1 MQKITSLTIERS
13 VFDLSVRQIS
23 RKLECRNESY
33 VCSKYMLMFAN
44 ILKIK
49 LSKYHGT

>member
-1 MQKITSLTIERS
+1 MGKITSLTIERS
-13 VFDLSVRQIS
+13 VFEFNVRQIS
-23 RKLECRNESY
+23 GKLECRNKSY
-33 VCSKYMLMFAN
+33 VCTKYMLMFAN